1 MTALSL
7 PLRNTVGWD
16 YFPNRR
22 FRVLL
27 KRSIRAAR
35 RSISKDDITRV
46 CRYTRQ
52 WIHYGLFAH
61 IAVCTLVGAV
71 EGVFGR

>member
-1 MTALSL
+1 MSGVTL
-7 PLRNTVGWD
+7 PLRYTLGWI
-16 YFPNRR
+16 YFPKRR
-22 FRVLL
+22 FRVVIRL
-27 KRSIRAAR
+27 SIRAAR
-35 RSISKDDITRV
+35 RTFSVNDVTLV

-61 IAVCTLVGAV
+61 IVICTLVGAV

>member
-1 MTALSL
+1 MTDLTL
-7 PLRNTVGWD
+7 PVRHTLGWI
-16 YFPNRR
+16 YFPKRR

-35 RSISKDDITRV
+35 RTFSRDDVTRV